1 MLRKGQ
7 RYQSRADNV
16 VYRPEMGSEF
26 FFVQW
31 PIFIVFLKKGHKSL
45 IKY

>member
-26 FFVQW
+26 FFCSMAN
-31 PIFIVFLKKGHKSL
+31 IYHFFEKGAQ
-45 IKY
+45 IID

>member
-7 RYQSRADNV
+7 RYQARADNV

-26 FFVQW
+26 FCSMAK
-31 PIFIVFLKKGHKSL
+31 FLSFFEKGAQ
-45 IKY
+45 IID